1 MSCNCSRF
9 IDIRGRCLHNINR
22 KEWNRCKAKTDTA
35 YWLISNER
43 DIYIYIYNLIE
54 EYGFDTD
61 KVCTAV
67 KEKFYITDEDWRNI
81 IEIYKKENLNS
92 CC

>member
-9 IDIRGRCLHNINR
+9 IDIRGRCLPDRNR
-22 KEWNRCKAKTDTA
+22 KEWNRCKSKVDTV
-35 YWLISNER
+35 YWLKSNER
-43 DIYIYIYNLIE
+43 DIYDLIE

-81 IEIYKKENLNS
+81 IEIYKNDS
-92 CC
+92 DMD